1 MKIKN
6 NVKCLRILPSFY
18 FITLAK
24 VFFHLLTS
32 LPFSYTPKLG
42 TCIGMLLNRN
52 VIKLNIFLFVW
63 KSFYSPTT
71 QRSTECLCTWSMQYV
86 LLSFHI
92 VLKFNHQSW
101 QVPRDSVGR
110 ALYRKS
116 GPSQD
121 GYLVPGNLP
130 FFCWFFSMFFL
141 FVQFLSFPS
150 LYVNQ
155 KLIWCVLVYTLF
167 TSLHYTLTIGT
178 SIEMLLNR
186 NVIKSNNIFF
196 EGNSS

>member
-1 MKIKN
+1 
-6 NVKCLRILPSFY
+6 
-18 FITLAK
+18 
-24 VFFHLLTS
+24 
-32 LPFSYTPKLG
+32 
-42 TCIGMLLNRN
+42 
-52 VIKLNIFLFVW
+52 
-63 KSFYSPTT
+63 
-71 QRSTECLCTWSMQYV
+71 MQNV

-92 VLKFNHQSW
+92 VLKFNRQSW

-155 KLIWCVLVYTLF
+155 KLIWSVLVYTLF

-196 EGNSS
+196 EGNSSYGPNTQRSMEYLCTWSMQYVLLLFHIVLKFTLYSWQVPRSSVGRALYRESGPSQDGDPVPGNLPF